1 MFLCVW
7 GSLAHPRESVPN
19 PANVEKCV
27 NERGRAGLLA
37 CVCVCVCV
45 RYQFVQEHML
55 CKGYFFCL
63 CILVFVSVCVH
74 LRPLIQHHQ
83 DTGLNEGSYS
93 PFLTLLSQQVAHN
106 VLFSLRKLLVFLLFL
121 CSYLFYL
128 SPSLLLSHSFSLSVL
143 LLTRFWL
150 GLLLLLKPSHI
161 FFLPLFE
168 KWLSALSH
176 QLSGQQK
183 DTITGTQ
190 IERALLLFLS

>member
-37 CVCVCVCV
+37 CVCVCV

-55 CKGYFFCL
+55 CKGYFCL

-74 LRPLIQHHQ
+74 LRPLIPHHQ

-93 PFLTLLSQQVAHN
+93 PFPTLLSQQVAHN

-121 CSYLFYL
+121 CSYLFISPPL
-128 SPSLLLSHSFSLSVL
+128 SSSHNLSHSLYSFS
-143 LLTRFWL
+143 
-150 GLLLLLKPSHI
+150 
-161 FFLPLFE
+161 
-168 KWLSALSH
+168 
-176 QLSGQQK
+176 QDSG
-183 DTITGTQ
+183 
-190 IERALLLFLS
+190 

>member
-1 MFLCVW
+1 M
-7 GSLAHPRESVPN
+7 
-19 PANVEKCV
+19 
-27 NERGRAGLLA
+27 RGAEQV
-37 CVCVCVCV
+37 CQHVCVCQISICAGTHALQRV
-45 RYQFVQEHML
+45 
-55 CKGYFFCL
+55 FFCL

-93 PFLTLLSQQVAHN
+93 LFPTLLSQQVAHN

-121 CSYLFYL
+121 CSYLFFFYL

-150 GLLLLLKPSHI
+150 GLLFLLKPSHI
-161 FFLPLFE
+161 FFVPLFE

-190 IERALLLFLS
+190 IEPALLLFYLRCHRLNVVHIPFCNACVLGITGSCNVGS

>member
-37 CVCVCVCV
+37 CVCVCQISICAGTHALQRV
-45 RYQFVQEHML
+45 
-55 CKGYFFCL
+55 FFYL

-93 PFLTLLSQQVAHN
+93 PFSTLLSQQVAHN

-121 CSYLFYL
+121 CSYLFLSLPL
-128 SPSLLLSHSFSLSVL
+128 SPPLTLFLTLCAPSHKILVRLASSLETLSHFFSSSL
-143 LLTRFWL
+143 
-150 GLLLLLKPSHI
+150 
-161 FFLPLFE
+161 
-168 KWLSALSH
+168 
-176 QLSGQQK
+176 
-183 DTITGTQ
+183 
-190 IERALLLFLS
+190 

>member
-1 MFLCVW
+1 MCQI
-7 GSLAHPRESVPN
+7 SI
-19 PANVEKCV
+19 C
-27 NERGRAGLLA
+27 AGTHALQR
-37 CVCVCVCV
+37 V
-45 RYQFVQEHML
+45 
-55 CKGYFFCL
+55 FFCL

-93 PFLTLLSQQVAHN
+93 LFPTLLSQQVAHN

-121 CSYLFYL
+121 CSYLFFLSLPL
-128 SPSLLLSHSFSLSVL
+128 SPPLTLFLTLCTPSHKILVRVASSLETLSH
-143 LLTRFWL
+143 
-150 GLLLLLKPSHI
+150 
-161 FFLPLFE
+161 FFVPLFE

-190 IERALLLFLS
+190 IEPALLLFYLRCHRLNVVHIPFCNACVLGITGSCNVGS